1 MEKYIFLTGASSGIG
16 KQIAVHLSAQY
27 NLILNGR
34 SAEKLSEVKSLCN
47 PEANIVIWERDLSEV
62 DSLEDDLK
70 AFLKE
75 ATVEVYG
82 FVHCAGFMKMAPLK
96 MSGIKLLTST
106 FNTNVFAANIIIK
119 VLSGKLSNG
128 TALENVVFIS
138 SNISNRGAKG
148 MSAYGASKAAL
159 DGLMRCLA
167 VELAPRVRVNSVLPG
182 AVVTE
187 MTAAIFDNKEV
198 ADCMTASYPLGLGQ
212 PGDIA
217 DAVSFLLSSESRWIT
232 GQQLTVDGGRTI
244 DISG

>member
-47 PEANIVIWERDLSEV
+47 PEANVIIWERDLSEV

-75 ATVEVYG
+75 AAVEVYG

-128 TALENVVFIS
+128 AALENVVLIS

-198 ADCMTASYPLGLGQ
+198 ADRMTASYPLGLGQ

-217 DAVSFLLSSESRWIT
+217 DAVAFLLSSESRWIT